1 MTQEIVIKEKC
12 STCNGTGQQPLPSP
26 DEPISCFMC
35 GGTGYRL
42 VATVFPNE
50 DLATKAN
57 LQTMYDAIKADL
69 DIIKNGLQTIWD
81 RVKDL

>member
-1 MTQEIVIKEKC
+1 
-12 STCNGTGQQPLPSP
+12 
-26 DEPISCFMC
+26 MC

-81 RVKDL
+81 KVKDL